1 MTFNATWTPGP
12 EAVAG
17 MHLTGPAAL
26 PGLVLYLDKD
36 SLAITPPTDPTQW
49 RAFAA
54 FLRQLRDGADQLA
67 AVLDAR
73 TEQAHDDED

>member
-1 MTFNATWTPGP
+1 MPFNATWTPGP

-17 MHLTGPAAL
+17 MHASGPETL

-49 RAFAA
+49 RAFAT

-67 AVLDAR
+67 AVLDAQAG
-73 TEQAHDDED
+73 QAHDDQD